1 MASGPPTHAA
11 WPPRIDDPPVA
22 AFLAELAMWA
32 EDPKVQ
38 QELAT
43 RADDPEVYEDAP
55 PGLQAA
61 AAAVRWRAQEP
72 PGRKTPPASI
82 AACASMPAL
91 HNPVGAASTAVAT
104 SPAVHVLPP
113 RGLTSAAPRL
123 LEPPAGLA
131 LPPTGPP
138 PVSVTQASED
148 PVAAAGAT
156 QALVP
161 QRASVEA
168 GAGLGA
174 CPFGLSVADVPRHSR
189 GDYHGLHKQARA
201 ALNNLYA
208 TGLQEAVAPA
218 FAWREYVCAHPAS
231 RDLVGPGI
239 QSFVAE
245 PIAGTRDANRRGH
258 PRIDFVVRRVDGWV
272 SRLHPGRRP
281 QEDAAVCWFPPGA
294 FAQGGQASGVGAG
307 MYVASAAPPAPA
319 GGSAAQPA
327 PAGGPPVLL
336 TVEEAARVPPADR
349 IGKAAAYER
358 MIWLR
363 SWLGRSE
370 EHGLIDVTHCADFA
384 WQTWLANL
392 RDHQAAFIGPGICSV
407 FATPPEKP
415 EVQLWAHRCDGTWA
429 GLQLDRTYQ
438 GQGWHHA
445 VRFLGV
451 HQLPG
456 GPPSWSG
463 WREQ

>member
-1 MASGPPTHAA
+1 MADGPQEAPALHNPAGVAEGKEAVQGAA
-11 WPPRIDDPPVA
+11 
-22 AFLAELAMWA
+22 
-32 EDPKVQ
+32 
-38 QELAT
+38 
-43 RADDPEVYEDAP
+43 EVGAAP
-55 PGLQAA
+55 PLPE
-61 AAAVRWRAQEP
+61 AVRRGRWQKRYLLPEAQEP
-72 PGRKTPPASI
+72 PGLKTPPAAGGSG

-104 SPAVHVLPP
+104 SPAVHVLSP
-113 RGLTSAAPRL
+113 RGPAPRP

-131 LPPTGPP
+131 LPPAGPP
-138 PVSVTQASED
+138 PASGTQASED

-161 QRASVEA
+161 QRAPVEA

-174 CPFGLSVADVPRHSR
+174 PPLGLSVADVPRHSR
-189 GDYHGLHKQARA
+189 GDYHWLHKQARA

-208 TGLQEAVAPA
+208 ERLQETVAPA

-258 PRIDFVVRRVDGWV
+258 PRIDFVVQRVDGSV

-307 MYVASAAPPAPA
+307 MYVASAA
-319 GGSAAQPA
+319 QPA

-349 IGKAAAYER
+349 MGKAAAYEQ

-363 SWLGRSE
+363 GCLGPSE

-384 WQTWLANL
+384 WQTWLANV
-392 RDHQAAFIGPGICSV
+392 RDRDAFIGPGICSV
-407 FATPPEKP
+407 FVTPPEKP
-415 EVQLWAHRCDGTWA
+415 EVQLRAQRCDGTWA
-429 GLQLDRTYQ
+429 CLQVGRTWQ
-438 GQGWHHA
+438 GQGWQHA
-445 VRFLGV
+445 VEFRGV
-451 HQLPG
+451 HQHPG
-456 GPPSWSG
+456 GPPS
-463 WREQ
+463 

>member
-11 WPPRIDDPPVA
+11 WPPRVDDPPVA
-22 AFLAELAMWA
+22 AMLAELAIWA

-38 QELAT
+38 QELAK

-104 SPAVHVLPP
+104 SPAVHVLSP
-113 RGLTSAAPRL
+113 RGLTSAAPRP
-123 LEPPAGLA
+123 LEPPAGKAPAAAASSAAPPPPPAEQLA
-131 LPPTGPP
+131 QQVPPPPPLPPAGPP
-138 PVSVTQASED
+138 PATGTQASED

-156 QALVP
+156 QA
-161 QRASVEA
+161 
-168 GAGLGA
+168 
-174 CPFGLSVADVPRHSR
+174 LSVADVPRHSR

-218 FAWREYVCAHPAS
+218 FAWRDYVCAHPAS

-307 MYVASAAPPAPA
+307 MYVASAAQPAPA

-358 MIWLR
+358 MIRLR

-384 WQTWLANL
+384 WQTWLANV
-392 RDHQAAFIGPGICSV
+392 RDRDAFIGPGICKV
-407 FATPPEKP
+407 FVTPPTNP
-415 EVQLWAHRCDGTWA
+415 EVQLRAQRCDGTWA
-429 GLQLDRTYQ
+429 CLQVDRTWQ
-438 GQGWHHA
+438 GQGWQHA
-445 VRFLGV
+445 VEFRGV
-451 HQLPG
+451 HQHPG
-456 GPPSWSG
+456 GPPS
-463 WREQ
+463 